1 MSTLVLDRQPAPLE
15 PAPALTAGTAQH
27 HRLRPGGIS
36 LPPARFGRSATQAQS
51 PSPLA
56 GQLLAASAEALF
68 TSHLSARREYTA
80 IEVAAAIRHA
90 ISTHG
95 GIRGC
100 AGEVAAAYGEDP
112 ETAARRMR
120 WARAVSEASMG
131 QLAGPGLST

>member
-1 MSTLVLDRQPAPLE
+1 MSTLVLDHEPVRLE
-15 PAPALTAGTAQH
+15 RAPALRAGSAGH
-27 HRLRPGGIS
+27 HRLRLGGTGFH
-36 LPPARFGRSATQAQS
+36 PARSGRSAPQAQL

-68 TSHLSARREYTA
+68 TSHLSAWREYTA

-90 ISTHG
+90 ISTRG

-100 AGEVAAAYGEDP
+100 AGEVAAAYGADP

-120 WARAVSEASMG
+120 WARAVSEASIG
-131 QLAGPGLST
+131 QLAGPGVST

>member
-1 MSTLVLDRQPAPLE
+1 MSTLVLDREPAHLE
-15 PAPALTAGTAQH
+15 PAPTLRAGSALH
-27 HRLRPGGIS
+27 HRLRPRGIS
-36 LPPARFGRSATQAQS
+36 LHPARFWPSAAQAQP

-68 TSHLSARREYTA
+68 TSDLSARREYTA

-120 WARAVSEASMG
+120 WARAVSEASMS
-131 QLAGPGLST
+131 QLAGPGVST